1 MKKYSFITISLAVII
16 LIAYIPLALAQET
29 PPEEDAAPAAPSEN
43 IAEPQSVTPDLQY
56 DIILEY
62 FLNKTLQ
69 KDYKTAYALTH
80 ADFRKL
86 NPVAT
91 FETILKTTGLDS
103 FASKK
108 WIEFTPATNGALVKG
123 EFTMPDQTVHLVTF
137 ALQPDA
143 AIGSKI
149 NGIIETI
156 TVANLEKRVPD
167 STVVAE
173 TAKNDLARII
183 VFIKRGQTK
192 KLYNYLS
199 TGARQ
204 RTTFKD
210 IQKAVRLFKK
220 NKLDVTFPKTA
231 EITITEDSPKLNEQG
246 ILFVQ
251 GSYKNAKNTVNFLV
265 GYDYEWTW
273 KLGFFS
279 LTPQAAK

>member
-1 MKKYSFITISLAVII
+1 MKKYSLITISLTVII
-16 LIAYIPLALAQET
+16 LFIALAPLALAQES
-29 PPEEDAAPAAPSEN
+29 PDAINPAPNAAELQP
-43 IAEPQSVTPDLQY
+43 VTPNLQY

-69 KDYKTAYALTH
+69 KDYETAYALTH

-86 NPVAT
+86 NPGAT

-103 FASKK
+103 FTSKK
-108 WIEFTPATNGALVKG
+108 WTEFTPATNGALVKG

-137 ALQPDA
+137 ALQPDPA
-143 AIGSKI
+143 TGSKI
-149 NGIIETI
+149 SGIIETI
-156 TVANLEKRVPD
+156 TVADLEKRVPD

-173 TAKNDLARII
+173 TAKNDLAKII

-192 KLYNYLS
+192 KLYKYLS

-204 RTTFKD
+204 RTNFKD

-231 EITITEDSPKLNEQG
+231 EIALAEDSPKLNEQG

-251 GSYKNAKNTVNFLV
+251 GSYKNAKNIVNFIL
-265 GYDYEWTW
+265 GYDYEWEW

-279 LTPQAAK
+279 LTPEQTES